1 MKFDK
6 NNLIIF
12 DRDGTLN
19 KLVDGDN
26 ELRSPRFLDEFKLI
40 DGAKEVILTLKS
52 EGNYIGIATNQPEV
66 SRKFISIEE
75 LDLMHKFLLE
85 EIEGIDVIEVC
96 VHDNQDDCFCRKPRV
111 GLLEKI
117 YGNFNI
123 GKDQCYIIGD
133 KWTDVLAGKNFKI
146 KSILIET
153 DYSYKP
159 TSLGESPKDLTPDF
173 TIHDIR
179 ECIKII
185 L

>member
-1 MKFDK
+1 MKFKK
-6 NNLIIF
+6 NNLIIL

-19 KLVDGDN
+19 KLVYQDN

-40 DGAKEVILTLKS
+40 EGAKEVLFTLKS
-52 EGNYIGIATNQPEV
+52 QGNSIGIATNQPEV
-66 SRKFISIEE
+66 SRKLISIEE
-75 LDLMHKFLLE
+75 LNSMHKYLLE
-85 EIEGIDVIEVC
+85 EIECIDVIKVC
-96 VHDNQDDCFCRKPRV
+96 VHDNQDNCICRKPRV

-117 YGNFNI
+117 FENYNI
-123 GKDQCYIIGD
+123 SKDQCYIIGD

-146 KSILIET
+146 KSILIEKE
-153 DYSYKP
+153 YSYKP
-159 TSLGESPKDLTPDF
+159 TSQGESPKDLTPDF